1 MQRAL
6 KIQVTVGK
14 DHIIRLPS
22 EVPEGP
28 AELIVI
34 PGTQAQPVSAFAL
47 RGLGMDAG
55 RFVVPD
61 DFDAP
66 LPPDIQSGFEGDDED
81 EQ

>member
-1 MQRAL
+1 VQHAL

-28 AELIVI
+28 AEVIVI
-34 PGTQAQPVSAFAL
+34 PAASVPTTTAL
-47 RGLGMDAG
+47 PQRGMGMDAG

-61 DFDAP
+61 DFNSP
-66 LPPDIQSGFEGDDED
+66 LPADIQRGFEGDDSD
-81 EQ
+81 DR